1 MAFDLGELTK
11 SIPRFFE
18 AWRIVRVCPD
28 RIDAPKEQL
37 SFNVL
42 TLAVVLVIFMIA
54 RSSVAG
60 AERSVASDLFA
71 TAVSAVVIFVTG
83 FVILIIDNGPD
94 AMDRVHKWGMFFV
107 LTWIT
112 SLLAVI
118 LIDGIPLWN
127 HASAPTTIAIDSL
140 FIPGTLSEIAKNS
153 LRALIMGLVA
163 LVILLIKTK
172 CNDAQ
177 FSIMSRCSL
186 LTLFFGLLVNTG
198 LLLVFLYSNVI

>member
-1 MAFDLGELTK
+1 ML
-11 SIPRFFE
+11 
-18 AWRIVRVCPD
+18 
-28 RIDAPKEQL
+28 
-37 SFNVL
+37 
-42 TLAVVLVIFMIA
+42 A

-60 AERSVASDLFA
+60 ADRSIASDLFA
-71 TAVSAVVIFVTG
+71 TIVSAVIIFVTG
-83 FVILIIDNGPD
+83 FVILILDNGPN
-94 AMDRVHKWGMFFV
+94 AMDRVRKWGIFFV

-118 LIDGIPLWN
+118 FIDGIPLWN

-140 FIPGTLSEIAKNS
+140 FIPGTLSEIVKNS
-153 LRALIMGLVA
+153 LRALIMGMIA
-163 LVILLIKTK
+163 LAILLIKTRL
-172 CNDAQ
+172 NDAQ